1 MRRAGEAAARDRL
14 RAIYYRRL
22 DAPGGEHCR
31 LLRGPAGLTLRGTV
45 LLVHDGAPLAVEYEV
60 ATDRAAETRAVRV
73 ALSRGAEVRRLRL
86 TAAGGRWR
94 QGRRAVPALAGCL
107 DVDLAVTPATNL
119 LPIARLKLAVGASA
133 EVSAAWVRFP
143 DLTVEV
149 LPQRYT
155 RLAPERYLYESRGG
169 AFQAELDV
177 DELGLPVRYPPFWER
192 AATLDGEP
200 ARPASR

>member
-1 MRRAGEAAARDRL
+1 VTPAGDRL
-14 RAIYYRRL
+14 RAVYYRRL

-31 LLRGPAGLTLRGTV
+31 LICGRSGLTLRGTV
-45 LLVHDGAPLAVEYEV
+45 LLVHDEAPLAVEYEI
-60 ATDRAAETRAVRV
+60 ATGEAAETRAVRV
-73 ALSRGAEVRRLRL
+73 ALSRGAEVRRLAL
-86 TAAGGRWR
+86 TAAGGRWLLD
-94 QGRRAVPALAGCL
+94 GREVPALAGCL
-107 DVDLAVTPATNL
+107 DVDLAVTPSTNV
-119 LPIARLKLAVGASA
+119 LPIVRLGLAVGASA
-133 EVSAAWVRFP
+133 EVAAAWVRFP